1 MFGLDGSIANEGDTA
16 LPELLTKL
24 SFQGKVEMLLANP
37 DRDTGLEKQQV
48 SVARFLFTGMEGDCH
63 GGITRKSDSRMVKQ
77 YKRNTQVRNS
87 RQLSILSAEE
97 IAEVAL
103 RMKIPEVRP
112 EWVGAN
118 MVLRG
123 IPDLTLLPPSTRLQ
137 FPSGAM
143 IVVDAENHPCR
154 YPADIIAKN
163 HPEAAMGFV
172 KAAMHKRGVVGWV
185 EAEGAISVGDAVTI
199 WIPPQRIYA
208 HA

>member
-1 MFGLDGSIANEGDTA
+1 MLALQNSIAEEGDTV
-16 LPELLTKL
+16 LPELLTRL
-24 SFQGKVEMLLANP
+24 SFEGKVDLLLANP
-37 DRDTGLEKQQV
+37 DRDTGLEKQRVTQ
-48 SVARFLFTGMEGDCH
+48 ARLLFAGMEDDCH

-77 YKRNTQVRNS
+77 YKRNTEVRNS

-97 IAEVAL
+97 LAEVAKV
-103 RMKIPEVRP
+103 MGIPAVKP

-118 MVLRG
+118 MVLSG

-154 YPADIIAKN
+154 YPADIIAKH
-163 HPEAAMGFV
+163 HPEQKKGFV
-172 KAAMHKRGVVGWV
+172 AAAMHKRGVVGWV
-185 EAEGAISVGDAVTI
+185 EAQGEINTGDKVVI
-199 WIPPQRIYA
+199 WIPPQRLYT

>member
-1 MFGLDGSIANEGDTA
+1 M
-16 LPELLTKL
+16 PELLTKL
-24 SFQGKVEMLLANP
+24 AFQGKVEMLLASP
-37 DRDTGLEKQQV
+37 ERDTGLEKQKV

-63 GGITRKSDSRMVKQ
+63 GGITRKSDSRMLKQ
-77 YKRNTQVRNS
+77 YKRNTEVRNS
-87 RQLSILSAEE
+87 RQVSILSAEE
-97 IAEVAL
+97 LAEVAA
-103 RMKIPEVRP
+103 RMKIPAVKP

-118 MVLRG
+118 LVLSG

-163 HPEAAMGFV
+163 NPDAAMGFV

-185 EAEGAISVGDAVTI
+185 EAEGTISVGDAVTI
-199 WIPPQRIYA
+199 WIPPQRIYS

>member
-1 MFGLDGSIANEGDTA
+1 MAGLEGSIRGKGVTA

-24 SFQGKVEMLLANP
+24 SFQGSVDLLLVNP
-37 DRDTGLEKQQV
+37 DRERGLEKQAVEQGNL
-48 SVARFLFTGMEGDCH
+48 LFSGMAGDCH
-63 GGITRKSDSRMVKQ
+63 GGLTRKSDSRMLKQ
-77 YKRNTQVRNS
+77 YKRGTPVRNS
-87 RQLSILSAEE
+87 RQVSILSAEE
-97 IAEVAL
+97 LAEVAQN
-103 RMKIPEVRP
+103 MAIPAVKP

-154 YPADIIAKN
+154 YPAEIIERH
-163 HPEAAMGFV
+163 HPEAKKGFV
-172 KAAMHKRGVVGWV
+172 AAAMHKRGVVGWV
-185 EAEGAISVGDAVTI
+185 EAEGTIRIGDRITI
-199 WIPPQRIYA
+199 WIPPQRIYS